1 MTTCSSTPSSNT
13 SSISNESA
21 IPAGAD
27 PALPPAPPPAP
38 PPSAATVSVTG
49 TVLLD
54 PARPGAADAVGG
66 LMCAAVSDRPLEEVA
81 DLITSLARSPEHT
94 PTVVDALRAVGVGR
108 SVEDVAR
115 LVALLT
121 RPPRD
126 ADSADEVI
134 RAAAAHRPVADVT
147 RLVELLQNGE
157 LAPHCREEALRAA
170 ASGRSV
176 EELIEL
182 IDRLAAQEP
191 PERSGSPAAAP
202 QAPPRSDDDHGEEDD
217 DAYEDRHRAAYRA
230 GNSGRGGDR
239 RGSRDDE
246 EAGDGRGTTPEAG
259 YRTVHHGARGAAAL
273 RSRRRIRHHRPRA
286 RTGQGT
292 RPGRRPDGDVPE
304 HPPEPADRS
313 LTWSSWLAA
322 VALALC
328 AVAHFP
334 LHCDGSALGLHALT
348 VGLSVLCTALAL
360 ILVVRPGALVL
371 APAVVVPAAL
381 VGAHAYG
388 PSFPSVLLSRAVRL
402 ALAPQWL
409 ASAAAVTAA
418 LLALTALVV
427 RVASPFPGR
436 HWAVWPAPGTHRMPD

>member
-1 MTTCSSTPSSNT
+1 MTTCSSSPSSNT
-13 SSISNESA
+13 SNVSNESA
-21 IPAGAD
+21 ILAGTD
-27 PALPPAPPPAP
+27 PALPPPPTTP
-38 PPSAATVSVTG
+38 PPSAGTVSVTG
-49 TVLLD
+49 AGLLD
-54 PARPGAADAVGG
+54 PAPPGTGDAVGG

-108 SVEDVAR
+108 PVEDVAR

-147 RLVELLQNGE
+147 RLVELLQNEE

-191 PERSGSPAAAP
+191 PERSGSPVTAS
-202 QAPPRSDDDHGEEDD
+202 PRSGDGDGYADD
-217 DAYEDRHRAAYRA
+217 DADDDRHRAPYRA
-230 GNSGRGGDR
+230 GSSGQG
-239 RGSRDDE
+239 
-246 EAGDGRGTTPEAG
+246 GDGRGTTPEAG
-259 YRTVHHGARGAAAL
+259 YRTLHRGARGAAAL
-273 RSRRRIRHHRPRA
+273 RSRRRVRHHRPRT

-292 RPGRRPDGDVPE
+292 RPGRRPDGTVPV

-348 VGLSVLCTALAL
+348 VSLSVLCTALAL

-388 PSFPSVLLSRAVRL
+388 SSFPSVLLSRAVRL
-402 ALAPQWL
+402 AFAPQWL
-409 ASAAAVTAA
+409 AGATAITAA
-418 LLALTALVV
+418 LLALTALIV
-427 RVASPFPGR
+427 RVVSPFPGR
-436 HWAVWPAPGTHRMPD
+436 HWAVWPAPGTHRAPD